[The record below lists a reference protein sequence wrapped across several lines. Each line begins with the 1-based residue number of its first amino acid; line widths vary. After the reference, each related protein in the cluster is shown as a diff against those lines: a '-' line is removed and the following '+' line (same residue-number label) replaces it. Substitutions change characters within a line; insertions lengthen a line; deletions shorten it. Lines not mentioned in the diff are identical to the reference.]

1 MAVVGGIDGWAAVP
15 LLQSKAPHSGTSLLC
30 LIPSPSLGLWR
41 GVLGDSAATPKHGEG
56 GGTQNGDS
64 LQPGR
69 GGKVLGWEQGCAPV
83 PWCCRQII
91 VK

>member
-1 MAVVGGIDGWAAVP
+1 M
-15 LLQSKAPHSGTSLLC
+15 
-30 LIPSPSLGLWR
+30 
-41 GVLGDSAATPKHGEG
+41 LGDSAATPKHGEG